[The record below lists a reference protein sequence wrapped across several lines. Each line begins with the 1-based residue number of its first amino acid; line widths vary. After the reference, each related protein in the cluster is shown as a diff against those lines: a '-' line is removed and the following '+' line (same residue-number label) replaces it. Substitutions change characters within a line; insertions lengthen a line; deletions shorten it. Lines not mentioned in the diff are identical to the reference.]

1 MVGASFLDN
10 SKAEDGKLFFSL
22 TRAGCKIRLQ
32 RKPYSGV
39 FYVMACLQ
47 YYEALRLFEC
57 ENGSALDAE
66 PRQKEAYLDAAMN
79 MYGNIDY

>member
-1 MVGASFLDN
+1 
-10 SKAEDGKLFFSL
+10 
-22 TRAGCKIRLQ
+22 
-32 RKPYSGV
+32 
-39 FYVMACLQ
+39 MACLQ